1 MNFNTPFFSILL
13 QLGLATLG
21 LAAPVSTQ
29 SLDNSWQYGTG
40 GGLLGLVIL
49 VLDII
54 VFGMSSSIAHAT
66 LHVSRN
72 ALLASI
78 LTGDSRGFEVEPH
91 ARAEAHLVPGR
102 LPLPRHRHD
111 HLLSVFESLFLPA
124 WLGL

>member
-21 LAAPVSTQ
+21 LAAPVSTK

-54 VFGMSSSIAHAT
+54 VFGMSSSIAHVT

-72 ALLASI
+72 ALLAS
-78 LTGDSRGFEVEPH
+78 TRDTDWEQSRF
-91 ARAEAHLVPGR
+91 
-102 LPLPRHRHD
+102 
-111 HLLSVFESLFLPA
+111 
-124 WLGL
+124 